1 MEEEEEEVVQTE
13 ERGEGKERGRA
24 EKELEEVMQ
33 EGRKLVKLR
42 GQVLGKRASRSG
54 SSATNNSSS
63 SSKSESKQSNSSVS
77 SRSLASLLPRGLLDL
92 GSTGLSQD
100 APTSGSDWGISG
112 IGDEEDMDAES

>member
-1 MEEEEEEVVQTE
+1 LSKQKKEAKE
-13 ERGEGKERGRA
+13 KERGRA
-24 EKELEEVMQ
+24 EKDFEEAMQ
-33 EGRKLVKLR
+33 MERKLVKLR

-112 IGDEEDMDAES
+112 TGDEEDMDAES